1 MIRRS
6 RLQGELSMSTI
17 SICTARLLIAA
28 VFFALCGT
36 PEALRAQSTSSS
48 PPEQNTTQSPPPGGM
63 VDPSKG
69 PLEPVKPSG
78 SLPEAPSSAPQ
89 SGAQS
94 PPPQQPRQPLGTAVG
109 QQGVTTGGVA
119 SRPAGAAIAPAK
131 QRQYR
136 SLFIKIG
143 AIAAAGAAIGTIV
156 ALTKGS
162 PSTPPGAR

>member
-1 MIRRS
+1 
-6 RLQGELSMSTI
+6 
-17 SICTARLLIAA
+17 
-28 VFFALCGT
+28 
-36 PEALRAQSTSSS
+36 
-48 PPEQNTTQSPPPGGM
+48 
-63 VDPSKG
+63 
-69 PLEPVKPSG
+69 
-78 SLPEAPSSAPQ
+78 
-89 SGAQS
+89 
-94 PPPQQPRQPLGTAVG
+94 LGTAVG